1 MASVSNLTLAIE
13 VVNDGPNLEA
23 NVTVDYDIVFSSF
36 DQHSNLPYAEVCRL
50 IGDDTGI
57 TPAEDGADD
66 SIPGGQL
73 FPVIIFQPTAGAV
86 PAPIPIPI
94 PIPLL
99 NLIASDGRPSVHRHF
114 AKTLPLSALNE
125 DQALVPNPDEIRAQV
140 TLTPSMPAA
149 LVRESNQVLINV
161 T

>member
-1 MASVSNLTLAIE
+1 MANVSNLTLAIE

-23 NVTVDYDIVFSSF
+23 VVTADYDIVFSSF

-57 TPAEDGADD
+57 TPPEDGVDD

-73 FPVIIFQPTAGAV
+73 FPTIIFQPAAG
-86 PAPIPIPI
+86 PIPIPI
-94 PIPLL
+94 PVL
-99 NLIASDGRPSVHRHF
+99 NLIASEGRASVHRHF
-114 AKTLPLSALNE
+114 TKTLPLSALNE
-125 DQALVPNPDEIRAQV
+125 DQAPVPNPDEIRAQV

-149 LVRESNQVLINV
+149 LIRESNQVLINV